1 MSAYKDAQA
10 QNNIT
15 RNARQYSDLDLFFGK
30 KLVGSDVSKVTDIQ
44 AVKRSLRNLINL
56 NAFEKP
62 FHPEIS
68 GGVREMLFENM
79 TPMVAVVL
87 TKKIEDVINNFE
99 PRVRLVGITANP
111 NLDKNS
117 YEVSIEFYVV
127 NAPTEL
133 VDLSIMLER
142 LR

>member
-10 QNNIT
+10 QNNIS
-15 RNARQYSDLDLFFGK
+15 RNVRQYSDLDLFFTK
-30 KLVGSDVSKVTDIQ
+30 KTVGSDVNKVTDIQ

-79 TPMVAVVL
+79 TPGTLKLIEERVVDTIEIYEPRAELIDVAVEQIDEQQVNVTVL
-87 TKKIEDVINNFE
+87 FYVTNEEQPIQLDVI
-99 PRVRLVGITANP
+99 
-111 NLDKNS
+111 
-117 YEVSIEFYVV
+117 
-127 NAPTEL
+127 
-133 VDLSIMLER
+133 LER
-142 LR
+142 NR